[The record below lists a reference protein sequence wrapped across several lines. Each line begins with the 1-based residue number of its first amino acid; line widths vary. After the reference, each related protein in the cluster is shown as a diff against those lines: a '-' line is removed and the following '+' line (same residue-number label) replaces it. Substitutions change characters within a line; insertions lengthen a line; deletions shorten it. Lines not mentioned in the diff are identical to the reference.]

1 LENNLKIKKIQKS
14 QAFSLM
20 ELMVVIIILGLL
32 ATFVLPNLIGKAE
45 ESKQKIVC
53 IQMKS
58 ISQSLKM
65 YKIDTSTYPTTEEGL
80 NLLLSKNYFE
90 DNTLPLDAWGKKFIY
105 ISDEGKFDIIS
116 LGADKT
122 ESTKDDIVY
131 SKCK

>member
-1 LENNLKIKKIQKS
+1 MRKTRKNTQK
-14 QAFSLM
+14 AFSLM

-65 YKIDTSTYPTTEEGL
+65 YKIDNSTYPKTEEGL
-80 NLLLSKNYFE
+80 ELLVKTKYFSDDNLPHDS
-90 DNTLPLDAWGKKFIY
+90 WGNKFIY
-105 ISDEGKFDIIS
+105 ILNDDKFDLIS
-116 LGADKT
+116 WGSDKT
-122 ESTKDDIVY
+122 EGTENDIVY
-131 SKCK
+131 SQCQ